1 MSETQKLITLR
12 AWADARFDPPPA
24 EKTLQRWARECW
36 LLPVPQKFGRTYYV
50 APDARY
56 VGPGSN

>member
-1 MSETQKLITLR
+1 MTSKKLITLR
-12 AWADARFDPPPA
+12 AWAEARFDPPPA

-36 LLPVPQKFGRTYYV
+36 LFPVPMRFGRSYYIE
-50 APDARY
+50 PEARF